1 MSLFKKK
8 KFSRG
13 VGRGGKLEKLDRLK
27 VTFRICYPVSA
38 CLEGSVGAWLE
49 FWLGLCERLDEVR
62 WPRISSKS
70 QSCFV

>member
-38 CLEGSVGAWLE
+38 CLEGSVGA
-49 FWLGLCERLDEVR
+49 
-62 WPRISSKS
+62 
-70 QSCFV
+70 